1 MSNENQGRSVRGEEG
16 GIRGH
21 SWLTSVHKLWTMPSM
36 YWCLLCCIIGDEDG
50 IIDAL
55 IPLELIRDKGKTG
68 SDVAINWIDGF
79 VLDASLIP
87 KS

>member
-1 MSNENQGRSVRGEEG
+1 MKWALGV
-16 GIRGH
+16 
-21 SWLTSVHKLWTMPSM
+21 
-36 YWCLLCCIIGDEDG
+36 GDEDG

-79 VLDASLIP
+79 VLDASGIP